1 MDNSHL
7 LQLRP
12 DLLRQDAA
20 IRGQL
25 LDWLR
30 WGFQGLSTGQDLL
43 VLVGLVGVVAALVA
57 DGFLGKQNKINNKI
71 GAVGNEGYLNTENG
85 NITDM

>member
-30 WGFQGLSTGQDLL
+30 WGFLGLSTGQDLL

-57 DGFLGKQNKINNKI
+57 DGFLGEQNEINNKS
-71 GAVGNEGYLNTENG
+71 GGEE
-85 NITDM
+85 